1 MHLASARF
9 WTIFLSL
16 ILFGCA
22 TGKKGSYQNTN
33 NENLSSASQVK
44 ATKDESKW
52 VEGTRSEKSHHG
64 LGPWAVEFGVGV
76 MSSNDTVGDITGQFE
91 TLTGEYGADIYKL
104 SVYYTVM
111 EFQWEMGNRTFYPQL
126 EVFPSITRFEENSG
140 ENYYNINFAGTL
152 KWTDFPWNKY
162 LYTTL
167 ASGVGLGYFEQIN
180 NYDRKKH
187 VNQERSNWK
196 FYWPFQLT
204 LALPKFKR
212 HQLVLYN
219 DHWSGG
225 FGIFDDGGFD
235 TYGIAYRFV
244 F

>member
-22 TGKKGSYQNTN
+22 TGQKALYQNAN
-33 NENLSSASQVK
+33 NENLNSASQVG
-44 ATKDESKW
+44 ATEDESIW
-52 VEGTRSEKSHHG
+52 VERTHSEKSHHG

-76 MSSNDTVGDITGQFE
+76 MSGNHTIGAIKGQFD
-91 TLTGEYGADIYKL
+91 TLTDECGADIYKL
-104 SVYYTVM
+104 SVYYTVK
-111 EFQWEMGNRTFYPQL
+111 EFQWEMGNYAFYPQL

-140 ENYYNINFAGTL
+140 DNYHNINFAGTL
-152 KWTDFPWNKY
+152 KWTDFPWNQY

-167 ASGVGLGYFEQIN
+167 ATGMGLGYFEQIN
-180 NYDRKKH
+180 SYDRKKH
-187 VNQERSNWK
+187 GNKERSQWK
-196 FYWPFQLT
+196 FYWPIQLT
-204 LALPKFKR
+204 LALSKFKH
-212 HQLVLYN
+212 HQIVLYN

-225 FGIFDDGGFD
+225 LGVFDHGGFD
-235 TYGIAYRFV
+235 TYGIAYRFI

>member
-22 TGKKGSYQNTN
+22 TGQKGSYQNTN

-44 ATKDESKW
+44 ATKNESKW

-104 SVYYTVM
+104 SVYYTVT

-126 EVFPSITRFEENSG
+126 EVFPSITRFEENRG
-140 ENYYNINFAGTL
+140 DNYYNINFAGTL

-167 ASGVGLGYFEQIN
+167 ASGVGVGYFEQIN

-187 VNQERSNWK
+187 VNQERSQWK
-196 FYWPFQLT
+196 FYWPIQLT

-235 TYGIAYRFV
+235 TYGIAYRFI

>member
-22 TGKKGSYQNTN
+22 TGQKGSYQNTN
-33 NENLSSASQVK
+33 NENLSSTSQVK

-104 SVYYTVM
+104 SVYYTVT

-126 EVFPSITRFEENSG
+126 EMFPSITRFEENNG
-140 ENYYNINFAGTL
+140 DNYYNINFAGTF

-187 VNQERSNWK
+187 VNQERSQWK
-196 FYWPFQLT
+196 FYWPIQLT

-235 TYGIAYRFV
+235 TYGIAYRFI

>member
-9 WTIFLSL
+9 WAIFLSL

-22 TGKKGSYQNTN
+22 TGQKKSYQNTN
-33 NENLSSASQVK
+33 NENLSSAIQLE
-44 ATKDESKW
+44 ATEDESKW
-52 VEGTRSEKSHHG
+52 VEGTRTGKSHHG
-64 LGPWAVEFGVGV
+64 LGRWAVEFGVGV
-76 MSSNDTVGDITGQFE
+76 MSDNDTVG
-91 TLTGEYGADIYKL
+91 TLTGHFDTPADEYGADIYKL
-104 SVYYTVM
+104 SVYYTVK
-111 EFQWEMGNRTFYPQL
+111 EFQCEIGNYIFYPQL

-140 ENYYNINFAGTL
+140 DDYHNINFAGTL

-167 ASGVGLGYFEQIN
+167 ATGVGLGYFEQIN
-180 NYDRKKH
+180 SYDRQRHLNK
-187 VNQERSNWK
+187 ERSQWK
-196 FYWPFQLT
+196 FYWPIQLT

-212 HQLVLYN
+212 HQVVFYN

-225 FGIFDDGGFD
+225 FGVFDDGGFD
-235 TYGIAYRFV
+235 TYGIAYRFI